1 MWLLNFIGTFAVV
14 SLMVSNAITRVFES
28 DDAMMDCLMD
38 NDTANI
44 AVNVSGHVL
53 TCSELTKEIATTLSF
68 VSGLI
73 MVCF

>member
-28 DDAMMDCLMD
+28 DDAMMDCLTD

-44 AVNVSGHVL
+44 VVNVSGRVL

>member
-1 MWLLNFIGTFAVV
+1 MNFIGTFAVV

-28 DDAMMDCLMD
+28 DGAMMDCLTD
-38 NDTANI
+38 NDTTNI
-44 AVNVSGHVL
+44 VVNVSGRVL